1 MEEQKQ
7 IVVRQIPVIE
17 HDLATVGRS
26 VTERINALNLEAQ
39 VVTEDTIQYLKK
51 LAAELTK
58 ELDQWETQR
67 KSVKKIVNA
76 PYDEMEVEFKENI
89 SDKYKWALTT
99 ILKPKINE
107 FELKTKEDKRTNLQ
121 LYFVEVCQVEKIDWL
136 TFERLGI
143 EVNLSTSEKKYK
155 EQILEFITKV
165 VDDMKLINSE
175 TFAAEMLVEYK
186 RTLNASNAITSVR
199 ERKEQE
205 RLEQERLKMAET
217 NRRKGQLAA
226 LSFVYH
232 DLTRTMNWVQD
243 ENILVTMQDI
253 ENASKERWNEIFVK
267 AEAEVAARKV
277 PTLGSLVNKASEPL
291 QAPTIQATAAQQAAQ
306 ENKTPQNVP
315 EIELDVTFKV
325 YGTYEQ
331 LTALNN
337 YLKENGFKYEQ
348 IN

>member
-1 MEEQKQ
+1 MSEEKQ

-17 HDLATVGRS
+17 HDLVTVGRS
-26 VTERINALNLEAQ
+26 VTERIKALNLEAQ
-39 VVTEDTIQYLKK
+39 VVTEDTVQTLKK
-51 LAAELTK
+51 LRAELNK
-58 ELDQWETQR
+58 ESKEWDEQIKAVDEIAS
-67 KSVKKIVNA
+67 KPVK
-76 PYDEMEVEFKENI
+76 DFKEI
-89 SDKYKWALTT
+89 AKVEVKDKYKDADE
-99 ILKPKINE
+99 ILKNKINE
-107 FELKTKEDKRTNLQ
+107 FELKLKTEKRTNLQ
-121 LYFVEVCQVEKIDWL
+121 LYFVEVCAVEKIDWL

-205 RLEQERLKMAET
+205 RLEQERIKMAET
-217 NRRKGQLAA
+217 NRRKSQLAA

-243 ENILVTMQDI
+243 ENVLVTMQDI

-267 AEAEVAARKV
+267 AEAEVAERKR
-277 PTLGSLVNKASEPL
+277 PTLGELVKA
-291 QAPTIQATAAQQAAQ
+291 A
-306 ENKTPQNVP
+306 
-315 EIELDVTFKV
+315 
-325 YGTYEQ
+325 
-331 LTALNN
+331 
-337 YLKENGFKYEQ
+337 
-348 IN
+348 

>member
-1 MEEQKQ
+1 MSEEKQ

-39 VVTEDTIQYLKK
+39 LVTEDTVQTLKK
-51 LAAELTK
+51 LKAELVK
-58 ELDQWETQR
+58 EATEWENQR
-67 KSVKKIVNA
+67 KAVKKIVND
-76 PYDEMEVEFKENI
+76 PYTEFEEVYKNEVI
-89 SDKYKWALTT
+89 GKYKAADET
-99 ILKPKINE
+99 LKTKINE
-107 FELKTKEDKRTNLQ
+107 FELKIKEEKRTNLQ

-205 RLEQERLKMAET
+205 RLEQERIKMAET
-217 NRRKGQLAA
+217 NRRKGQLLA

-232 DLTRTMNWVQD
+232 NLTRTMNWVQD

-267 AEAEVAARKV
+267 VESDIAARKV
-277 PTLGSLVNKASEPL
+277 PTLGSLVNKAVQPL
-291 QAPTIQATAAQQAAQ
+291 QAPTIQATASQQVVQ
-306 ENKTPQNVP
+306 ENKTPQSIP

-325 YGTYEQ
+325 YGTYEA
-331 LTALNN
+331 LTALNE
-337 YLKENGFKYEQ
+337 YLKFHGFKYKQ

>member
-1 MEEQKQ
+1 MEQQNQ

-17 HDLATVGRS
+17 HDLVTVGRS

-39 VVTEDTIQYLKK
+39 VVTEDTVQTLKK
-51 LAAELTK
+51 LKAELAK
-58 ELDQWETQR
+58 EATEWENQR
-67 KSVKKIVNA
+67 KAVKKIVND
-76 PYDEMEVEFKENI
+76 PYTEFEETYKTEVI
-89 SDKYKWALTT
+89 GKYKAADET
-99 ILKPKINE
+99 LKTKINE
-107 FELKTKEDKRTNLQ
+107 FELKIKEDKRTNLQ

-175 TFAAEMLVEYK
+175 TFAAEMLVEFK
-186 RTLNASNAITSVR
+186 RTLNASQVITSVR

-205 RLEQERLKMAET
+205 RLEQERIKMAET
-217 NRRKGQLAA
+217 NRRKAQLAA

-243 ENILVTMQDI
+243 ENVLVTMQDI

-267 AEAEVAARKV
+267 AEADVAARKV
-277 PTLGSLVNKASEPL
+277 PTLGSLVNKAAEPL
-291 QAPTIQATAAQQAAQ
+291 QAPTVQAIAAQQAAQ
-306 ENKTPQNVP
+306 EIKTPQNVP
-315 EIELDVTFKV
+315 AIELDVTFKV
-325 YGTYEQ
+325 YGTFEA
-331 LTALNN
+331 LTALNE
-337 YLKENGFKYEQ
+337 YLKFHGFKYEQ

>member
-1 MEEQKQ
+1 MSEEKQ
-7 IVVRQIPVIE
+7 IVVRQVPVIE

-26 VTERINALNLEAQ
+26 VTERIDALNLESQ
-39 VVTEDTIQYLKK
+39 VVTEDTIQTLKK
-51 LAAELTK
+51 LKAELVK
-58 ELDQWETQR
+58 EATEWENQR
-67 KSVKKIVNA
+67 KAVKKIVND
-76 PYDEMEVEFKENI
+76 PYTEFEEIYKNEVI
-89 SDKYKWALTT
+89 SKYKAADDT
-99 ILKPKINE
+99 LKTKINE
-107 FELKTKEDKRTNLQ
+107 FELKIKEEKRTNLQ

-291 QAPTIQATAAQQAAQ
+291 QAPTVQSTAPPSKPIEPAQQQTEA
-306 ENKTPQNVP
+306 
-315 EIELDVTFKV
+315 IELDVTFKV

>member
-1 MEEQKQ
+1 MSEEKQ

-26 VTERINALNLEAQ
+26 VTERIDALNLEAQ
-39 VVTEDTIQYLKK
+39 VVTEDTVQTLKK
-51 LAAELTK
+51 LRAELNK
-58 ELDQWETQR
+58 ESKEWDEQIKAVDEIAS
-67 KSVKKIVNA
+67 KPVK
-76 PYDEMEVEFKENI
+76 DFKEI
-89 SDKYKWALTT
+89 AKVEVKDKYKDADE
-99 ILKPKINE
+99 ILKNKINE
-107 FELKTKEDKRTNLQ
+107 FELKLKTEKRTNLQ
-121 LYFVEVCQVEKIDWL
+121 LYFVEVCAVEKIDWL
-136 TFERLGI
+136 TFDRLGI
-143 EVNLSTSEKKYK
+143 DVNLSTSEKKYK

-165 VDDMKLINSE
+165 IDDMKLINSE
-175 TFAAEMLVEYK
+175 TFAAEMLVEFK

-217 NRRKGQLAA
+217 NRRKSQLAA

-243 ENILVTMQDI
+243 ENVLVTMQDI

-277 PTLGSLVNKASEPL
+277 PKLGSLVNKASEPL

-315 EIELDVTFKV
+315 AIELDVTFKV

>member
-1 MEEQKQ
+1 MEQQ

-17 HDLATVGRS
+17 HDLVTVGRS
-26 VTERINALNLEAQ
+26 VTERIDALNLEAQ
-39 VVTEDTIQYLKK
+39 VVTEDTIQTLKK
-51 LAAELTK
+51 LKAELGK
-58 ELDQWETQR
+58 EAVEWENQR
-67 KSVKKIVNA
+67 KAVKKIVND
-76 PYDEMEVEFKENI
+76 PYTEFEEVYKNEVI
-89 SDKYKWALTT
+89 GKYKAADET
-99 ILKPKINE
+99 LKTKINE
-107 FELKTKEDKRTNLQ
+107 FELKIKEEKRTNLQ

-143 EVNLSTSEKKYK
+143 DVNLSTSEKKYK
-155 EQILEFITKV
+155 EQILEFIGKL
-165 VDDMKLINSE
+165 VDDMKLISSE

-199 ERKEQE
+199 ERKDQE
-205 RLEQERLKMAET
+205 RLEQERIKMAET
-217 NRRKGQLAA
+217 NRRKAQLSA

-243 ENILVTMQDI
+243 ENVLVTMQDI

-267 AEAEVAARKV
+267 VESELAERKR
-277 PTLGSLVNKASEPL
+277 PTLGSMINKPAEPL
-291 QAPTIQATAAQQAAQ
+291 QAPIIQATATQQAAQ
-306 ENKTPQNVP
+306 ENKTLQNVP
-315 EIELDVTFKV
+315 AIELDVTFKV

>member
-1 MEEQKQ
+1 MSEEKQ
-7 IVVRQIPVIE
+7 IVVRQVPVIE

-26 VTERINALNLEAQ
+26 VTERINALNLESQ

-76 PYDEMEVEFKENI
+76 PYNEMEVEFKENI

-107 FELKTKEDKRTNLQ
+107 FELKIKEEKRTNLQ
-121 LYFVEVCQVEKIDWL
+121 LYFVEVCAVEKIDWL

-143 EVNLSTSEKKYK
+143 EVNLSTYEKKYK

-165 VDDMKLINSE
+165 IDDMKLINSE

-205 RLEQERLKMAET
+205 RLEQERIKMAET
-217 NRRKGQLAA
+217 NKRKSQLAA

-243 ENILVTMQDI
+243 ENVLVTMQDI
-253 ENASKERWNEIFVK
+253 ENTTKERWNEIFVK
-267 AEAEVAARKV
+267 VESDIAERKR
-277 PTLGSLVNKASEPL
+277 PTIGSMINKPVEPL
-291 QAPTIQATAAQQAAQ
+291 QAPTVQQTTETAKPKEPTQQQAEA
-306 ENKTPQNVP
+306 
-315 EIELDVTFKV
+315 IELDVTFKV
-325 YGTYEQ
+325 YGTFEA
-331 LTALNN
+331 LTALNE
-337 YLKENGFKYEQ
+337 YLQFHDYKYKQ